1 MSLELCLYYKCKKKQ
16 SSTSFQNGKKHRA
29 RDGNGNETFLNE
41 KGIRIE
47 PIEVISSFPKNE
59 SKYIWNNRTVKYLF
73 TGGTLFDRR
82 VKILPDSKV
91 QNH

>member
-1 MSLELCLYYKCKKKQ
+1 M
-16 SSTSFQNGKKHRA
+16 
-29 RDGNGNETFLNE
+29 FLNE

-59 SKYIWNNRTVKYLF
+59 SKYIWNNKTLKCLF
-73 TGGTLFDRR
+73 TGGTLFDRI